1 MEQKLLTRLVM
12 GALAGLAA
20 TGGAYAG
27 QIQSSSVA
35 IAREVI
41 TSDAQTI
48 IAPSIAYRF
57 AGDVDARVQDQRF
70 QVQFTMASGAWA
82 AAPSAPAISV
92 SDGVTG
98 AVLRQ
103 NTGFDYVVESVGLST
118 DKKTVWA
125 TITVLNA
132 AVSVQLVKQPLI
144 SINVTSNN
152 IGAVVG
158 SAVAANRGTVNGLYT
173 VAGDLVIDYTTANAA
188 APWTANGCD
197 RNPVAPVSFKHY
209 TALSNP
215 AAIATD
221 ANATP
226 DEHTRGGATNTATL
240 ITLPTNIKVNVT
252 SSIGNARINVA
263 TSNLS
268 FIGTAG
274 AVNTVVPDSWTGVAT
289 VVNLG
294 KVALSQPGT
303 GYDANLA
310 NQYLLND
317 AAAPAGVKFASPA
330 TLISGPVEALR
341 FDALVSSTN
350 GLATGGTLY
359 LSSDTA
365 CAVAIAASTTAV
377 FAAGATSATPSMTG
391 AAMNVAFGVTGTT
404 PIYVCYGVV
413 GVTTPI
419 PNTAFSMKGTLVKA
433 AAGAN
438 LNEQNNVCGGPLYSL
453 GGGVKID
460 VRMYMNSAFAAAN
473 GGLTSVIRLINNN
486 ETRAVDVWGQIIH
499 ANGLYGPWGLLTK
512 GQNAGST
519 TGTADKLA
527 PRAVLN
533 LLASQVDALLTSAPA
548 HATAANNGAATP
560 TAADLG
566 SRLRITSNA
575 GSTLRVQ
582 NYIYNPATKT
592 FFEASSTQGVDFE
605 GTADRAPAS
614 EGQYQDQD
622 AQKGLNGG

>member
-41 TSDAQTI
+41 TSNAQTVL
-48 IAPSIAYRF
+48 APSIAYRF
-57 AGDVDARVQDQRF
+57 SGDVDARVQDQRF
-70 QVQFTMASGAWA
+70 QVQFSVAAGAWA
-82 AAPSAPAISV
+82 TAPTATAISL
-92 SDGVTG
+92 SDGVSG
-98 AVLRQ
+98 NILDQ
-103 NTGFDYVVESVGLST
+103 NAAGDYTVDSVGLST
-118 DKKTVWA
+118 DSKTVWA
-125 TITVLNA
+125 TVTVKNA
-132 AVSVQLVKQPLI
+132 TGVKLVKQPLI
-144 SINVTSNN
+144 SINVTSNTVTGITGVN
-152 IGAVVG
+152 
-158 SAVAANRGTVNGLYT
+158 VAAARGTVNGLFT
-173 VAGDLVIDYTTANAA
+173 VAGDLVADYAAANAA
-188 APWTANGCD
+188 APWTANGCAA
-197 RNPVAPVSFKHY
+197 NPVIPVSFKHY

-240 ITLPTNIKVNVT
+240 ITLPTNLKITVT
-252 SSIGNARINVA
+252 STTGDARINVA
-263 TSNLS
+263 GSNLN
-268 FIGTAG
+268 FTGTSVG
-274 AVNTVVPDSWTGVAT
+274 TLTSWTGSPT
-289 VVNLG
+289 VVSLG
-294 KVALSQPGT
+294 RIALSNAGT
-303 GYDANLA
+303 GYDSNLA
-310 NQYLLND
+310 NQYLLT
-317 AAAPAGVKFASPA
+317 AGPGILNNVA
-330 TLISGPVEALR
+330 TAVANSGTVEATR
-341 FDALVSSTN
+341 MDVLVSATN
-350 GLATGGTLY
+350 GVVTGGTLY
-359 LSSDTA
+359 LASDTA
-365 CAVAIAASTTAV
+365 CTGVVVGSATAA
-377 FAAGATSATPSMTG
+377 FAAGATSGTPTVPTG
-391 AAMNVAFGVTGTT
+391 VILGTFGVAGTT
-404 PIYVCYGVV
+404 PVYVCYGVT

-419 PNTAFSMKGTLVKA
+419 PNSNFSAKVTLVKA
-433 AAGAN
+433 AAGPN
-438 LNEQNNVCGGPLYSL
+438 LNEQNNVCGGNLYSL

-499 ANGLYGPWGLLTK
+499 ADGTYGPWGLLSK
-512 GQNAGST
+512 GLNVGSA
-519 TGTADKLA
+519 TALDKLA
-527 PRAVLN
+527 PRQAVN

-548 HATAANNGAATP
+548 HATAANNGSATP
-560 TAADLG
+560 KATDLG

>member
-41 TSDAQTI
+41 TSDAQI
-48 IAPSIAYRF
+48 ITAPSIAYRF
-57 AGDVDARVQDQRF
+57 SGDVDARVQDQRF
-70 QVQFTMASGAWA
+70 QVQFTIATGTWN
-82 AAPSAPAISV
+82 AAPLVSAISV
-92 SDGVTG
+92 SDGVSG
-98 AVLRQ
+98 AILNQ
-103 NTGFDYVVESVGLST
+103 AAGGDYTVDNVGKST
-118 DKKTVWA
+118 DSKTVWA
-125 TITVLNA
+125 TITVKNA
-132 AVSVQLVKQPLI
+132 APSVQLVKQPLI
-144 SINVTSNN
+144 SINVTSNT
-152 IGAVVG
+152 IGGVLATAVG
-158 SAVAANRGTVNGLYT
+158 ANRGNVNGLYT
-173 VAGDLVIDYTTANAA
+173 VAGDLVADYTAKNAA
-188 APWTANGCD
+188 APWTNTGCSA
-197 RNPVAPVSFKHY
+197 NPVISVSFKHY

-226 DEHTRGGATNTATL
+226 DEHTRSGSTNTATL
-240 ITLPTNIKVNVT
+240 ITLPTNLAVT
-252 SSIGNARINVA
+252 FTAATGNARINVA
-263 TSNLS
+263 GGNLN
-268 FIGTAG
+268 FTGTASIV
-274 AVNTVVPDSWTGVAT
+274 APAIDSWTGTAT

-303 GYDANLA
+303 GYDSNLA
-310 NQYLLND
+310 NQYLLTAGPGIVALAT
-317 AAAPAGVKFASPA
+317 AATA
-330 TLISGPVEALR
+330 TGSVEATK
-341 FDALVSSTN
+341 FDVLVSSTN
-350 GLATGGTLY
+350 GLVTAGTLF
-359 LSSDTA
+359 LATDTS
-365 CAVAIAASTTAV
+365 CGTAV
-377 FAAGATSATPSMTG
+377 VGSATAAFAAGATSATPTVPTAVLNATFG
-391 AAMNVAFGVTGTT
+391 AAGIL
-404 PIYVCYGVV
+404 PIYVCYSVV
-413 GVTTPI
+413 GITTPI
-419 PNTAFSMKGTLVKA
+419 PNTSFTAKGTLVKS

-438 LNEQNNVCGGPLYSL
+438 LNEQNNVCGGNLYSL

-486 ETRAVDVWGQIIH
+486 ETRAIDVWGQIIH
-499 ANGLYGPWGLLTK
+499 ADGTYGPWGLLSK
-512 GQNAGST
+512 GLNVGST
-519 TGTADKLA
+519 TALDKLA
-527 PRAVLN
+527 PRQAVN

-548 HATAANNGAATP
+548 HATAANNGSATP
-560 TAADLG
+560 KATDLG

-605 GTADRAPAS
+605 GAPDRAPAS

-622 AQKGLNGG
+622 AQRGLNGG